1 MGESAVAMRTLVFIP
16 AWNEEASVAAVIA
29 GVRERLPD
37 ADVLVVD
44 DGSIDATADTARA
57 AGAVVASLPFN
68 QGLGAALQTGYLY
81 ALRQGYDF
89 CAHLDA
95 DGQHPPPE
103 VARLLEEVRADH
115 ADLVIGSRYRDPGQA
130 ESDDYQP
137 TISRRIGTSVFRFFL
152 TLATR
157 QRFTDT
163 TSGMRAANR
172 RVMELFSE
180 NYSPDFAE
188 IESLQLA
195 VRQGLRVEEVP
206 VRMLERAGGT
216 SFLTPLRSAFFI
228 FKGLIVLLVGQFRPR
243 RGGGGAVRRSAQAAS
258 CAGEQR
264 GALLAESSDHPAV
277 HLTAQTRILAA
288 IIAIAFMVM
297 ILELIRRDRLQ
308 ERYSVVWFVAG
319 LAMLLG
325 AAFPGLLT
333 LVADVMG
340 VRDTNVAL
348 FSIVLLMLLGLA
360 LNFSVIMSRQ
370 AAQITRLAQERALEK
385 AREQAATENGGSAQA
400 GTEGPPAPAPRRR

>member
-1 MGESAVAMRTLVFIP
+1 MRTLVFIP
-16 AWNEEASVAAVIA
+16 AWNEADSVATVIA

-44 DGSIDATADTARA
+44 DGSTDATGARA
-57 AGAVVASLPFN
+57 QEAGATVATLPFN

-95 DGQHPPPE
+95 DGQHPPAE
-103 VARLLEEVRADH
+103 VARLLEEVRAER
-115 ADLVIGSRYRDPGQA
+115 ADLVIGSRYRDRGA
-130 ESDDYQP
+130 GGDGASGGGEAADGADYRP

-172 RVMELFSE
+172 RVMALFSAH
-180 NYSPDFAE
+180 YSPDFAE

-206 VRMLERAGGT
+206 VRMLERAGGS

-228 FKGLIVLLVGQFRPR
+228 FKGMIVLLVGQFRPR
-243 RGGGGAVRRSAQAAS
+243 HV
-258 CAGEQR
+258 E
-264 GALLAESSDHPAV
+264 AE
-277 HLTAQTRILAA
+277 R
-288 IIAIAFMVM
+288 
-297 ILELIRRDRLQ
+297 
-308 ERYSVVWFVAG
+308 
-319 LAMLLG
+319 
-325 AAFPGLLT
+325 
-333 LVADVMG
+333 
-340 VRDTNVAL
+340 
-348 FSIVLLMLLGLA
+348 
-360 LNFSVIMSRQ
+360 
-370 AAQITRLAQERALEK
+370 
-385 AREQAATENGGSAQA
+385 
-400 GTEGPPAPAPRRR
+400 